1 MESLFSAALGISTP
15 WFVKSITFDP
25 KLKRRIKIYGQ
36 RRWQCKA
43 ASCLWYAGKRMA
55 ASEFLWTR
63 VLSTS
68 QGSSRETTR
77 WGSVRLIQAPWSGL
91 QNGFTLLFEALVLQL
106 SKHMPIHQVAKL
118 IHSSDHKVWS
128 ILDKYV
134 EGARA
139 SSDYSEVAQLGID
152 ETSIAKG
159 HDYVSLFVDL
169 KRKKTIFVTE
179 GKGSATVSA
188 FKNGCQLW
196 HVACLY

>member
-25 KLKRRIKIYGQ
+25 KLKRLDLVIDFVKGSKFTVKEDDSAKQHPVYDTQEKEWRHLNFFEHECYL
-36 RRWQCKA
+36 RARV
-43 ASCLWYAGKRMA
+43 
-55 ASEFLWTR
+55 TR
-63 VLSTS
+63 VKLPD
-68 QGSSRETTR
+68 
-77 WGSVRLIQAPWSGL
+77 GSVRLIQPPWSGL

-106 SKHMPIHQVAKL
+106 AKHMPI
-118 IHSSDHKVWS
+118 VWS

-134 EGARA
+134 EGARTIA
-139 SSDYSEVAQLGID
+139 DYSEVAQLGID

-179 GKGSATVSA
+179 GKGSATVAA
-188 FKNGCQLW
+188 FKQDFEAHGGK
-196 HVACLY
+196 